1 MLGGKNSN
9 FLNTEGRTKSVA
21 PAPIKEASNWLKGLE
36 FTSEFPLIDLSQAAP
51 SSQPPIALRQ
61 AVADFVLNDPKAH
74 LYGDILGMPALRT
87 ALAQKWSQSYEA
99 EISQNNIAI
108 TAGCNQAFCTA
119 IATIAN
125 EGDEVILPVPWYFNH
140 KMWLDM
146 MGIKTV
152 PLIPR
157 GSLRPSCKEAAKLV
171 TNKTKAIVL
180 VNPNNPTGLEYS
192 DALLKDFFDLAQS
205 ENIALIIDETYRDF
219 SGKNGMSH
227 SLLRNPDW
235 TKTLIQLYSFSKVY
249 RLTGHR
255 VGAIICSPCRM
266 QAIEKF
272 LDTVTICPSQ
282 VGQFAALWGV
292 ENLTAWVIEQKE
304 KIIEKQSFV
313 QEAFG
318 PLSDL
323 GWELLGCGAYFTY
336 LKHPFDLPS
345 HLVAKKMVQQAALLA
360 LPGEMFAPK
369 QYRSAQQ
376 HLRIAFANVESANL
390 KTSLERLTNFRL

>member
-1 MLGGKNSN
+1 MLGGKNN
-9 FLNTEGRTKSVA
+9 KFLNTEGRTKSAA

-36 FTSEFPLIDLSQAAP
+36 FTSQFPLIDLSQAAP
-51 SSQPPIALRQ
+51 NSSPPIALRQ

-87 ALAQKWSQSYEA
+87 ALAQKWSQSYKA
-99 EISQNNIAI
+99 HISQSNIAI

-152 PLIPR
+152 PLIPK
-157 GSLRPSCKEAAKLV
+157 GGLHPSCEDAARLV
-171 TNKTKAIVL
+171 TSKTKAIVL

-192 DALLKDFFDLAQS
+192 DGLLKDFFDLARS
-205 ENIALIIDETYRDF
+205 ENVALIVDETYRDF

-227 SLLRNPDW
+227 SLLTNPDW
-235 TKTLIQLYSFSKVY
+235 AKTLIQLYSFSKVY

-255 VGAIICSPCRM
+255 VGAIICSPKRM
-266 QAIEKF
+266 VGIEKF

-282 VGQFAALWGV
+282 VGQYAALWGL
-292 ENLTAWVIEQKE
+292 ENLSEWVFEQRK
-304 KIIEKQSFV
+304 KILDRQVFIQKSFDS
-313 QEAFG
+313 
-318 PLSDL
+318 LSNI
-323 GWELLGCGAYFTY
+323 GWEILGCGAYFAY
-336 LKHPFDLPS
+336 VKHPFDLPS
-345 HLVAKKMVQQAALLA
+345 RMVAQSLVKQTAILA
-360 LPGEMFAPK
+360 LPGEMFAPEEFSPAK
-369 QYRSAQQ
+369 Q
-376 HLRIAFANVESANL
+376 HLRIAFANVERSIL
-390 KTSLERLTNFRL
+390 KTLLERLTNFRL